1 MILVITIICIALFFD
16 FLNGFHDSANSIATV
31 VATRVLKPRQAV
43 LMAAIAN
50 FISAFVFG
58 TAVAATIG
66 KGIIEPRAISSLT
79 ILAALIAACVWDIIT
94 WYLGIPISSSHA
106 LIGSLIG
113 AAFVQYGIHVLIQAG
128 IIKTFVF
135 IVVAPLLGF
144 VGAIFFTVLT
154 ILVVN
159 KRKRSTIIPLFNKL
173 QILSSF
179 SYSLGHGT
187 NDAQKT
193 MGIISLTLF
202 TNNMLGSHF
211 YIPVWVILSSHAA
224 IAIGT
229 YFGGWRIV
237 KTMATKIIHLHPFEG
252 FCAETPSAIT
262 LFLAAHLGI
271 PVSTTHVINGSIFG
285 VGATENY
292 KRVRWITS
300 RKIVF
305 AWIITIPISFLFGAF
320 SIIMLHLLRLT

>member
-1 MILVITIICIALFFD
+1 MTLVIIIIIIALFFD

-31 VATRVLKPRQAV
+31 VATRVLKPQQAV

-50 FISAFVFG
+50 FISAFIFS

-66 KGIIEPRAISSLT
+66 KGIIQPSAISSVT
-79 ILAALIAACVWDIIT
+79 ILAALIAASAWNIIT
-94 WYLGIPISSSHA
+94 WYLGLPISSSHA

-113 AAFVQYGIHVLIQAG
+113 AVFVQFGTSVLIQSG
-128 IIKTFVF
+128 IIKTLSF
-135 IVVAPLLGF
+135 IIIAPILGF

-154 ILVVN
+154 TILV
-159 KRKRSTIIPLFNKL
+159 KKQKRSTIIPLFNRL

-179 SYSLGHGT
+179 AYSLGHGT

-202 TNNMLGSHF
+202 ANKLIGPNF
-211 YIPVWVILSSHAA
+211 YVPVWVILSSHAA
-224 IAIGT
+224 IAAGT
-229 YFGGWRIV
+229 YFGGWKIV
-237 KTMATKIIHLHPFEG
+237 KTMATKIIHLRPFEG
-252 FCAETPSAIT
+252 FCAETSSAMT
-262 LFLAAHLGI
+262 LFISTHFGI

-292 KRVRWITS
+292 KKVRWITT
-300 RKIVF
+300 RKMLF
-305 AWIITIPISFLFGAF
+305 AWILTIPISFIFGAV
-320 SIIMLHLLRLT
+320 SILVIRLF

>member
-1 MILVITIICIALFFD
+1 MTLVIVIVVIALFFD

-50 FISAFVFG
+50 FISAFVFS

-66 KGIIEPRAISSLT
+66 KGIINPQAISSTT
-79 ILAALIAACVWDIIT
+79 ILAGLIAACIWNIIT
-94 WYLGIPISSSHA
+94 WYLGLPISSSHA

-113 AAFVQYGIHVLIQAG
+113 ATYVQYGSSALIQLG
-128 IIKTFVF
+128 IVKTLAF
-135 IVVAPLLGF
+135 IIVAPLFGF
-144 VGAIFFTVLT
+144 VGAIFFTMVT
-154 ILVVN
+154 ILLV
-159 KRKRSTIIPLFNKL
+159 KKQKRSVIIPLFNRL

-179 SYSLGHGT
+179 LYSLGHGT

-211 YIPVWVILSSHAA
+211 YVPIWVILSSHAA
-224 IAIGT
+224 IATGT
-229 YFGGWRIV
+229 YMGGWKIV
-237 KTMATKIIHLHPFEG
+237 KTMATKIIHLRPFEG
-252 FCAETPSAIT
+252 FCAETSSAVT
-262 LFLAAHLGI
+262 LFFAAHFGI
-271 PVSTTHVINGSIFG
+271 PVSTTHVINGSIVG

-292 KRVRWITS
+292 KKVRWITT
-300 RKIVF
+300 RKMVL
-305 AWIITIPISFLFGAF
+305 AWVLTIPISFLFGVVI
-320 SIIMLHLLRLT
+320 SIVIIRLF

>member
-1 MILVITIICIALFFD
+1 MTLVIVIVVIALFFD

-50 FISAFVFG
+50 FISAFVFS

-66 KGIIEPRAISSLT
+66 KGIINPQAISSTT
-79 ILAALIAACVWDIIT
+79 ILAGLIAACIWNIIT
-94 WYLGIPISSSHA
+94 WYLGLPISSSHA

-113 AAFVQYGIHVLIQAG
+113 ATYVQYGSSALIQLG
-128 IIKTFVF
+128 IVKTLAF
-135 IVVAPLLGF
+135 IIVAPLFGF
-144 VGAIFFTVLT
+144 VGAIFFTMVT
-154 ILVVN
+154 ILLV
-159 KRKRSTIIPLFNKL
+159 KKQKRSVVIPLFNRL

-179 SYSLGHGT
+179 LYSLGHGT

-211 YIPVWVILSSHAA
+211 YVPIWVILSSHAA
-224 IAIGT
+224 IATGT
-229 YFGGWRIV
+229 YMGGWKIV
-237 KTMATKIIHLHPFEG
+237 KTMATKIIHLRPFEG
-252 FCAETPSAIT
+252 FCAETSSAVT
-262 LFLAAHLGI
+262 LFFAAHFGI
-271 PVSTTHVINGSIFG
+271 PVSTTHVINGSIVG

-292 KRVRWITS
+292 KKVRWITT
-300 RKIVF
+300 RKMVL
-305 AWIITIPISFLFGAF
+305 AWVLTIPISFLFGVVI
-320 SIIMLHLLRLT
+320 SIVIIRLF